1 MVLNNK
7 GQAFFVS
14 LMLAIVVFI
23 LALALAGPLKSFTDN
38 ARGPNNETNQGL
50 NCDNLPAS
58 NDTYN
63 QDFDRAN
70 CIATDMFLPYFIGF
84 LIVLG
89 GAVFAARLI
98 FQ

>member
-14 LMLAIVVFI
+14 LMLAIVIFI

-50 NCDNLPAS
+50 DCTNS
-58 NDTYN
+58 SIT
-63 QDFDRAN
+63 DFDKAN

-89 GAVFAARLI
+89 GAVLAAKLLI
-98 FQ
+98 Q